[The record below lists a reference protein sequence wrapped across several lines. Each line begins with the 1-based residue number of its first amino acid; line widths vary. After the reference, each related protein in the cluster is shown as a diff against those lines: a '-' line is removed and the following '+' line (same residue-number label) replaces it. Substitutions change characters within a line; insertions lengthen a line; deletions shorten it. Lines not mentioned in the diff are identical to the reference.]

1 MTSRLSVA
9 SESVMKVPGIV
20 AVALVDSDGCVIEN
34 VSCGEVDFEA
44 SAAFAS
50 QMLRQWALLGT
61 ALDMGTVQSVLIE
74 REGGPATITPVGRD
88 AALLVLGNRLCRPGH
103 LRREVRRAREA
114 MDAVEH
120 AGSPPEVSAPPPPAE
135 HRSNVERTTEEVLPA
150 PAPRLTTGE
159 VVLIGAHT
167 FRVVTR
173 LIAQLLQVK
182 EVQSSYLRAY
192 SPSGTIIDVV
202 LEDGATLATIS
213 HSGLEEFTIDRTE
226 DRGARLVLR
235 AGRALATS
243 PTPIGSRG

>member
-34 VSCGEVDFEA
+34 VSCGEVDFAA
-44 SAAFAS
+44 SAASAS
-50 QMLRQWALLGT
+50 QILRQWALLGT
-61 ALDMGTVQSVLIE
+61 DLDMGTVQSVLIE
-74 REGGPATITPVGRD
+74 RESGPATITPVGRN

-114 MDAVEH
+114 MDEVER
-120 AGSPPEVSAPPPPAE
+120 AGPSPEASPPPPADLL
-135 HRSNVERTTEEVLPA
+135 SNLVRTTEEVSPA

-167 FRVVTR
+167 FRLVTK
-173 LIAQLLQVK
+173 LIAQLLQMK
-182 EVQSSYLRAY
+182 GVQSSYLRAY
-192 SPSGTIIDVV
+192 SPAGTIIDVV

-213 HSGLEEFTIDRTE
+213 RSGLEEFAIERTE

-235 AGRALATS
+235 AETALATS